1 LAQASAV
8 KEGLCPEAVRTMS
21 PTIEPNV
28 VLMGHKDRQTTHDS
42 QESFTSENSDET
54 MADMEVR
61 LREQLQQMRKRN
73 AAVEMEKAEAKARSL
88 LLEDQVKN
96 LSSLLSE
103 TTEELKELRG
113 SSKESDTRSKQP
125 DTAQPG
131 TLAAEVTRLQARV
144 TEELSL
150 RKTAQYEVIEKSKL
164 LCNLQSELVEKEA
177 VISKLQMELTLLRAT
192 TGSTAA
198 PGPEMS
204 PSASPPSPELRLRR
218 FSNPAAPKAAS
229 LLLPHG
235 GIHADRAAAPIQK
248 APSFS
253 PSSRSPGSVEVKAAP
268 KAAATKPAPTSTSA
282 GSIRAPLAG
291 SMSPSP
297 LPSPMPAQAAGTNP
311 TMTAAQP
318 QQAVRFM
325 RESTSPVVRQYRTQ
339 RPGAASACLARPAA
353 RIL

>member
-1 LAQASAV
+1 
-8 KEGLCPEAVRTMS
+8 MS

-61 LREQLQQMRKRN
+61 LRQQLQQMRKRN

-88 LLEDQVKN
+88 LLEEQVKN

-103 TTEELKELRG
+103 TTVELKELRE
-113 SSKESDTRSKQP
+113 SSKESDAHSKQP

-192 TGSTAA
+192 TGSAAA
-198 PGPEMS
+198 PATELS
-204 PSASPPSPELRLRR
+204 PSASTSPELRLRR
-218 FSNPAAPKAAS
+218 FSNPAAPKASS
-229 LLLPHG
+229 LLLRHG
-235 GIHADRAAAPIQK
+235 GIHADRAAAPVQK

-253 PSSRSPGSVEVKAAP
+253 PSNRSPGSVEIKAAP
-268 KAAATKPAPTSTSA
+268 KAAATKPTPTSPSA

-297 LPSPMPAQAAGTNP
+297 LPSPLPAQGAGTNT
-311 TMTAAQP
+311 TMPAGQQ

-353 RIL
+353 RVL